1 MIQGVHDHVV
11 ESVRLR
17 LRADVPLG
25 VYLSG
30 GLDSS
35 SIAGVATKLL
45 RDSNSDAQIDTF
57 CISFKGKL
65 SKNEE

>member
-1 MIQGVHDHVV
+1 MIQGVHDRVI
-11 ESVRLR
+11 ESIRLR

-35 SIAGVATKLL
+35 SVAGVAAKLL
-45 RDSNSDAQIDTF
+45 RDNNPDAKIDTF
-57 CISFKGKL
+57 CISFRGKI
-65 SKNEE
+65 SNNEE